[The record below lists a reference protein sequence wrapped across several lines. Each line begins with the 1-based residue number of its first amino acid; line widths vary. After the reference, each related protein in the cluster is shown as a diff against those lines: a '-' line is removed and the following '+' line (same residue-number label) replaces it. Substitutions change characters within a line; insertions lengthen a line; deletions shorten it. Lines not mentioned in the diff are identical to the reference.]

1 MKALRFWVL
10 VNEYIIIVS
19 LAPNKTSS
27 YSGIRLL
34 LFFWWTEE
42 EEKQKKSTEKK
53 IKKIKELAQT
63 LSSSLATLF
72 ISQVISSMTLFEGIN
87 ILTSYSV
94 CSLSKHT
101 RTSAH
106 RFASLKTYT
115 NRASISITNF
125 LQSSIKI

>member
-106 RFASLKTYT
+106 RFTSLKTYT

>member
-42 EEKQKKSTEKK
+42 EEKQKKNDRKKNKKNKRISTDAKFLIGHSFHIASNFLNDFIRGDK
-53 IKKIKELAQT
+53 HPHFLLCL
-63 LSSSLATLF
+63 LSFQAHKNIRTSIYFPKDIHQSSLHFNHQFFT
-72 ISQVISSMTLFEGIN
+72 VIN
-87 ILTSYSV
+87 
-94 CSLSKHT
+94 
-101 RTSAH
+101 
-106 RFASLKTYT
+106 
-115 NRASISITNF
+115 
-125 LQSSIKI
+125 